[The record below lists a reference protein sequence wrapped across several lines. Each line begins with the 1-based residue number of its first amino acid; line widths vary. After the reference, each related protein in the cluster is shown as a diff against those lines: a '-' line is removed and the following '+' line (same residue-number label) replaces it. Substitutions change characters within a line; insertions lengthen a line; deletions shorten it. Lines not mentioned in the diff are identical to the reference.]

1 MPSPEFATCKV
12 CRLPIAELQ
21 QTINRRCP
29 FCDRLFLRVDATR
42 RHAKTCHERANRPLR
57 EAKRGR
63 KSRACNI
70 CSRDKTSCNGALP
83 CLRCSTRKLECT
95 YSSLCRDASHREIAS
110 DTGNGLSRMAERD
123 ERMDMSLLEWSD
135 PCRDPM
141 LKMLESEP
149 RSAIEYQPQ
158 KAIMPGLPAWLEGT
172 IDPALLL
179 LDLPADDASWG
190 SGEGLVEN
198 GDPVAKLSIAAA
210 AKRMQTLEA
219 TFRKMLVLKPYLQ
232 TGFDAACGNS
242 FFDKSHVE
250 RVLSAGA
257 RRSSQL
263 ATFIHWPTFDP
274 EKISLPLLLAIV
286 LVKTAY
292 LHYSGD
298 NQASILNTLFL
309 EMVEE
314 YIFQQLRELI
324 DQLASHPE
332 NIKSK
337 GPAFDAC
344 GAAEVI
350 IAIQCTINNPR
361 ARERIATERI
371 PYLVNIL
378 RKSEMIGTRH
388 TTSLDAVSWGDFA
401 HTEAQIR
408 LVTSLHN
415 SCGLLSGFCNHPS
428 PFTVKE
434 MKGSLPCNNDIW
446 HAKSQSDFEEL
457 QRMLPTGH
465 TLPSFHQAISI
476 LQADDW
482 DLSKHPLGELGIQQ
496 LFLVVIGEPPSF
508 HPPTLYLTMLQAF
521 KASHSTFVPSSCAI
535 PRNPCFCVF

>member
-1 MPSPEFATCKV
+1 MTNLDSATCRV

-21 QTINRRCP
+21 QALNRRCP
-29 FCDRLFLRVDATR
+29 FCDRMFLRVDASR
-42 RHAKTCHERANRPLR
+42 RHAKTCHERANRPLP

-63 KSRACNI
+63 KSRACKI

-83 CLRCSTRKLECT
+83 CLRCSTRKVECV
-95 YSSLCRDASHREIAS
+95 YSSLCHDGSHREIAS
-110 DTGNGLSRMAERD
+110 ATGNGLKRTAERD

-149 RSAIEYQPQ
+149 QSAVEVQPQ

-190 SGEGLVEN
+190 PCGGLVEN

-210 AKRMQTLEA
+210 AKRIQALEV
-219 TFRKMLVLKPYLQ
+219 TFRKMLVLKPYLR
-232 TGFDAACGNS
+232 TGFDTACGNR
-242 FFDKSHVE
+242 FFDISHVE
-250 RVLSAGA
+250 RVLFAGA
-257 RRSSQL
+257 RQSSQL

-274 EKISLPLLLAIV
+274 EKVSLPLLLAVV
-286 LVKTAY
+286 LVKTSY

-298 NQASILNTLFL
+298 NHASILNALFL

-314 YIFQQLRELI
+314 YIFQQLREHI
-324 DQLASHPE
+324 DQLALCPDK
-332 NIKSK
+332 IKSK

-361 ARERIATERI
+361 ARERIATERL
-371 PYLVNIL
+371 PYLVNVL

-388 TTSLDAVSWGDFA
+388 IMSLDGVSWEDFA

-415 SCGLLSGFCNHPS
+415 SCGLLSGFCNHP
-428 PFTVKE
+428 PAFIVKE
-434 MKGSLPCNNDIW
+434 MKGSLPCNNDLW
-446 HAKSQSDFEEL
+446 HAESQSDFEEL
-457 QRMLPTGH
+457 QRMLPSSH
-465 TLPSFHQAISI
+465 TLPSFHEATSI
-476 LQADDW
+476 LQAHEW
-482 DLSKHPLGELGIQQ
+482 DPSRNSLGKLGIKQ
-496 LFLVVIGEPPSF
+496 LFFVVIGEPPSS
-508 HPPTLYLTMLQAF
+508 Q
-521 KASHSTFVPSSCAI
+521 
-535 PRNPCFCVF
+535 PRSLS